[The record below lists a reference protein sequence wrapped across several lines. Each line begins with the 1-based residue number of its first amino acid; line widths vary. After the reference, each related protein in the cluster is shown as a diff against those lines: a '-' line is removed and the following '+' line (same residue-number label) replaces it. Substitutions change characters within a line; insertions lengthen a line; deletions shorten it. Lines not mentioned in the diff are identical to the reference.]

1 MKNIKITLEID
12 DKSIFSLMTDI
23 QYKNIKE
30 KTGLDPLIYCMNA
43 MWKQLTD
50 ESEYKLEKI

>member
-12 DKSIFSLMTDI
+12 DKSVFSLMTDI

-30 KTGLDPLIYCMNA
+30 KTGLDPLVYYMNA